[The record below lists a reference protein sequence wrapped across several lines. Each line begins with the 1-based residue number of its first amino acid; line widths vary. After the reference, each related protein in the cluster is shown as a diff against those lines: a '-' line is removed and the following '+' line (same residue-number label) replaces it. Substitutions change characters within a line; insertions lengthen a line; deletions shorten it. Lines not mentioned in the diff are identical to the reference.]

1 MSDEYSAGGF
11 YYDGEGV
18 EVVQDL
24 LDARQI
30 GAGMKRRLG
39 TRVQMQALIILSS
52 LVMVGVTVTGPLST
66 RIKAGYVILAV
77 LAAVVCVL
85 HRMSVWT
92 CAFMVGAFV
101 VAIAHNVLVAHE
113 SREQHADDDSDTDT
127 DRSMIADDEYA
138 DHSIFFT

>member
-1 MSDEYSAGGF
+1 MSDEHGVGGF

-24 LDARQI
+24 LSARQV
-30 GAGMKRRLG
+30 GAGKE
-39 TRVQMQALIILSS
+39 RVRMQALILLSCM
-52 LVMVGVTVTGPLST
+52 VMVGVTVPGPLNT
-66 RIKAGYVILAV
+66 PTKAVYVILAV
-77 LAAVVCVL
+77 LAAAVCVSY
-85 HRMSVWT
+85 RMSVWT

-127 DRSMIADDEYA
+127 DRSMIADDEYV